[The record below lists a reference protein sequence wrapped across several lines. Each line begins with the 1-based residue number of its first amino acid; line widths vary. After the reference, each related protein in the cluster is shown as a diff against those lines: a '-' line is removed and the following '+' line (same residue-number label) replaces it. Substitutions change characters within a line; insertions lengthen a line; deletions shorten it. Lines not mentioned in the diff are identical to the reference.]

1 MSEFSKKTLPIQLES
16 EMKKSFISYAMA
28 VIINRALPDVR
39 DGLKPV
45 HRRIL
50 YSMYELGLTP
60 DKPFRK
66 CARIVG
72 DVLGKYHPHGDSAVY
87 ESLVRMAQPFSMSEM
102 LVMGQ
107 GNFGS
112 IDGDGAAAMR
122 YTEAKMSKL
131 SQEMLRDIDKDT
143 VDFGPNFDG
152 TIMQPLVLPSKYPNL
167 LVNGSGGIAVGMATN
182 IPPHNIT
189 EAINGVLA
197 LIDNSEI
204 TVDELMEHIT
214 APDFPTGGKIM
225 GMYGVRQAYNT
236 GRGKIIVRAKHEV
249 EQITENRYRIVV
261 NEIPYQVNKAKLI
274 EKIAELVHD
283 KRVEGI
289 SDLRDESDRSGMR
302 IVIELKK
309 DVNPNIVLNTLYKH
323 SQLQDTFGVI
333 MLALV
338 DGEPKILNLKEMLYH
353 YLEHQKDVMTRR
365 CNYELNKAKERAH
378 ILEGMLIAHDNIDEV
393 VDIIK
398 KSASVKEAKEKLI
411 DRFNLSEKQAQAI
424 LDMRLA
430 RLTAL
435 EVQKLQEELDEIH
448 KRIEYL
454 LSLLN
459 DERLLLSA
467 IKDELIEIRNK
478 FGHER
483 RTEIEMTYEDI
494 DIESMIQEED
504 MVVTMTHMGYIKRIT
519 TDAYRVQNRGGK
531 GISAM
536 TTKEEDFV
544 EEVFVTT
551 THKQILF
558 FTNTGRVF
566 INKCYEIP
574 EAGRQAKGTPIVN
587 LLQLMPGEKITSCF
601 PINDKDSKY
610 LVLTTKM
617 GIIKKSEV
625 SEYKNIRKGGLIAIT
640 LRDGDELI
648 GVNQTSGSDELIV
661 GTKKGYSI
669 RFSEGDIRSMGR
681 VSIGV
686 RAINMRD
693 GDEVIGVA
701 KVIPDGKLLCVSERG
716 FGKVTDLGEYKI
728 QNRGGKGIKTMN
740 IGEKTGEL
748 VSIKLVDDNFD
759 VMLISSDGTMI
770 RIPVDQISQVGR
782 TTIGVTLM
790 KLRGEDRIVC
800 VAKVEK
806 SKDDETDMEEQ
817 SETTEEK

>member
-16 EMKKSFISYAMA
+16 EMKQSFISYAMA

-50 YSMYELGLTP
+50 YSMHELGLTP

-122 YTEAKMSKL
+122 YTEAKMSKMAI
-131 SQEMLRDIDKDT
+131 EMLRDIDKDT

-189 EAINGVLA
+189 EVIDGVLA

-204 TVDELMEHIT
+204 TVDELMEHIK

-225 GMYGVRQAYNT
+225 GMYGVRSAYNT
-236 GRGKIIVRAKHEV
+236 GRGKIIVRAKHEI
-249 EQITENRYRIVV
+249 EEITENRLRIVI

-333 MLALV
+333 MIALV
-338 DGEPKILNLKEMLYH
+338 DGEPKVLNLKQMLYH

-365 CNYELNKAKERAH
+365 CNYELDKAKERAH
-378 ILEGMLIAHDNIDEV
+378 ILEGLLIAHDNIDEV

-398 KSASVKEAKEKLI
+398 KSASAKEAKEKLI
-411 DRFNLSEKQAQAI
+411 DRFDLSEKQAQAI

-435 EVQKLQEELDEIH
+435 EIKKLQEELDEIH
-448 KRIEYL
+448 KKIEYL

-459 DERLLLSA
+459 SEQLLLGA
-467 IKDELIEIRNK
+467 IKEELTEIRNK
-478 FGHER
+478 YIRPR
-483 RTEIEMTYEDI
+483 RTDIELIYEDI

-504 MVVTMTHMGYIKRIT
+504 MVVTMTHFGYIKRIT
-519 TDAYRVQNRGGK
+519 TDAYRVQNRGGV
-531 GISAM
+531 GISALS
-536 TTKEEDFV
+536 TKEEDFV
-544 EEVFVTT
+544 EEIFVTT
-551 THKQILF
+551 THKNILF

-566 INKCYEIP
+566 RLKCYELP
-574 EAGRQAKGTPIVN
+574 EAGRQAKGSAIVN
-587 LLQLMPGEKITSCF
+587 LLQLLPGEKITSCF
-601 PINDKDSKY
+601 PINNDDAKY

-617 GIIKKSEV
+617 GIIKKSAI
-625 SEYKNIRKGGLIAIT
+625 SDYDNIRKGGLIAIS
-640 LRDGDELI
+640 LREGDELI
-648 GVNQTSGSDELIV
+648 GVNLTKGDDQLVI
-661 GTKKGYSI
+661 GTRKGYSI
-669 RFSEGDIRSMGR
+669 RFSEDDIRSMGR

-686 RAINMRD
+686 RAINLRE
-693 GDEVIGVA
+693 GDEVIGAA
-701 KVIPDGKLLCVSERG
+701 KVIPDGKLLCVSENG
-716 FGKVTDLGEYKI
+716 FGKVTDLGEYKV
-728 QNRGGKGIKTMN
+728 QTRGGKGIKTMN

-748 VSIKLVDDNFD
+748 VAIKLVDDNFD
-759 VMLISSDGTMI
+759 VMLISTDGTMI
-770 RIPVDQISQVGR
+770 RIPVDQISEVGR
-782 TTIGVTLM
+782 TTIGLFAS
-790 KLRGEDRIVC
+790 LRWKRR
-800 VAKVEK
+800 KK
-806 SKDDETDMEEQ
+806 RLQKKKT
-817 SETTEEK
+817 KRKNKFPFLF

>member
-16 EMKKSFISYAMA
+16 EMKQSFISYAMA

-50 YSMYELGLTP
+50 YSMHELGLTP

-122 YTEAKMSKL
+122 YTEAKMSKMAI
-131 SQEMLRDIDKDT
+131 EMLRDIDKDT

-189 EAINGVLA
+189 EVIDGVLA

-204 TVDELMEHIT
+204 TVDELMEHIK

-225 GMYGVRQAYNT
+225 GMYGVRSAYNT
-236 GRGKIIVRAKHEV
+236 GRGKIIVRAKHEI
-249 EQITENRYRIVV
+249 EEITENRLRIVI

-333 MLALV
+333 MIALV
-338 DGEPKILNLKEMLYH
+338 DGEPKVLNLKQMLYH

-365 CNYELNKAKERAH
+365 CNYELDKAKERAH
-378 ILEGMLIAHDNIDEV
+378 ILEGLLIAHDNIDEV

-398 KSASVKEAKEKLI
+398 KSASAKEAKEKLI
-411 DRFNLSEKQAQAI
+411 DRFDLSEKQAQAI

-435 EVQKLQEELDEIH
+435 EIKKLQEELDEIH
-448 KRIEYL
+448 KKIEYL

-459 DERLLLSA
+459 SEQLLLGA
-467 IKDELIEIRNK
+467 IKEELTEIRNK
-478 FGHER
+478 YIRPR
-483 RTEIEMTYEDI
+483 RTDIELIYEDI

-504 MVVTMTHMGYIKRIT
+504 MVVTMTHFGYIKRIT
-519 TDAYRVQNRGGK
+519 TDAYRVQNRGGV
-531 GISAM
+531 GISALS
-536 TTKEEDFV
+536 TKEEDFV
-544 EEVFVTT
+544 EEIFVTT
-551 THKQILF
+551 THKNILF

-566 INKCYEIP
+566 RLKCYELP
-574 EAGRQAKGTPIVN
+574 EAGRQAKGSAIVN
-587 LLQLMPGEKITSCF
+587 LLQLLPGEKITSCF
-601 PINDKDSKY
+601 PINNDDAKY

-617 GIIKKSEV
+617 GIIKKSAI
-625 SEYKNIRKGGLIAIT
+625 SDYDNIRKGGLIAIS
-640 LRDGDELI
+640 LREGDELI
-648 GVNQTSGSDELIV
+648 GVNLTKGDDQLVI
-661 GTKKGYSI
+661 GTRKGYSI
-669 RFSEGDIRSMGR
+669 RFSEDDIRSMGR

-686 RAINMRD
+686 RAINLRE
-693 GDEVIGVA
+693 GDEVIGAA
-701 KVIPDGKLLCVSERG
+701 KVIPDGKLLCVSENG
-716 FGKVTDLGEYKI
+716 FGKVTDLGEYKVQI
-728 QNRGGKGIKTMN
+728 RGGKGIKTMN

-748 VSIKLVDDNFD
+748 VAIKLVDDNFD
-759 VMLISSDGTMI
+759 VMLISTDGTMI
-770 RIPVDQISQVGR
+770 RIPVDQISEVGR

-790 KLRGEDRIVC
+790 KLKGDDKIVC

-806 SKDDETDMEEQ
+806 AKEESLEEESKEE
-817 SETTEEK
+817 E

>member
-1 MSEFSKKTLPIQLES
+1 MSDFSKRTLPIQLEK

-28 VIINRALPDVR
+28 VIVSRALPDVR

-50 YSMYELGLTP
+50 YSMHELGLTP

-122 YTEAKMSKL
+122 YTEAKMSKITL
-131 SQEMLRDIDKDT
+131 EMLRDIDKDT

-152 TIMQPLVLPSKYPNL
+152 TIMQPMVLPSKYPNL

-189 EAINGVLA
+189 ETINGVLA
-197 LIDNSEI
+197 LIDNSDI
-204 TVDELMEHIT
+204 TVDELMQHIT

-225 GMYGVRQAYNT
+225 GMYGVREAYNT
-236 GRGKIIVRAKHEV
+236 GRGRIVVRAKHEV
-249 EQITENRYRIVV
+249 EQITENRCRIIV

-323 SQLQDTFGVI
+323 TQLQDTFGVI

-338 DGEPKILNLKEMLYH
+338 DGEPKVLNLKEMLYY
-353 YLEHQKDVMTRR
+353 YLQHQKDVMTRR
-365 CNYELNKAKERAH
+365 CQFELDKARARAH
-378 ILEGMLIAHDNIDEV
+378 ILEGLIIAHDNIDEV

-398 KSASVKEAKEKLI
+398 KSASAKDAGDKLME
-411 DRFNLSEKQAQAI
+411 RFDLSEKQAKAI

-435 EVQKLQEELDEIH
+435 EVQKLHEELEEIR
-448 KRIEYL
+448 KNIEYL

-459 DERLLLSA
+459 DENLLLGA
-467 IKDELIEIRNK
+467 IKEELIEVRDK

-483 RTEIEMTYEDI
+483 RTEIELTYEDI

-531 GISAM
+531 GITALS
-536 TTKEEDFV
+536 TKEEDFV
-544 EEVFVTT
+544 EEIFVTT
-551 THKQILF
+551 THKNILF

-566 INKCYEIP
+566 IKKCYEIP

-601 PINDKDSKY
+601 PVNDSDAKY

-617 GIIKKSEV
+617 GIIKKSEIAD
-625 SEYKNIRKGGLIAIT
+625 YQNIRKGGLIAIT
-640 LRDGDELI
+640 LREGDELM
-648 GVNQTSGSDELIV
+648 GVNHTKGDDELIV
-661 GTKKGYSI
+661 GTKLGYSI
-669 RFSEGDIRSMGR
+669 RFNEADTRSMGR
-681 VSIGV
+681 TSIGV
-686 RAINMRD
+686 RAISLRE

-701 KVIPDGKLLCVSERG
+701 KVIPDGKLLCVSEHG
-716 FGKVTDLGEYKI
+716 FGKVTDLNEYKV
-728 QNRGGKGIKTMN
+728 QSRGGKGIKTMN

-748 VSIKLVDDNFD
+748 VSIKLVDDTFD
-759 VMLISSDGTMI
+759 IMLISSNGTMI

-790 KLRGEDRIVC
+790 KVKDDEKIVC

-806 SKDDETDMEEQ
+806 AKDEEMAEETAC
-817 SETTEEK
+817 ETE

>member
-16 EMKKSFISYAMA
+16 EMKQSFISYAMA

-50 YSMYELGLTP
+50 YSMHELGLTP

-122 YTEAKMSKL
+122 YTEAKMSKMAI
-131 SQEMLRDIDKDT
+131 EMLRDIDKDT

-189 EAINGVLA
+189 EVIDGVLA

-204 TVDELMEHIT
+204 TVDELMEHIK

-225 GMYGVRQAYNT
+225 GMYGVRSAYNT
-236 GRGKIIVRAKHEV
+236 GRGKIIVRAKHEI
-249 EQITENRYRIVV
+249 EEITENRLRIVI

-333 MLALV
+333 MIALV
-338 DGEPKILNLKEMLYH
+338 DGEPKVLNLKQMLYH

-365 CNYELNKAKERAH
+365 CNYELDKAKERAH
-378 ILEGMLIAHDNIDEV
+378 ILEGLLIAHDNIDEV

-398 KSASVKEAKEKLI
+398 KSASAKEAKEKLI
-411 DRFNLSEKQAQAI
+411 DRFDLSEKQAQAI

-435 EVQKLQEELDEIH
+435 EIKKLQEELDEIH
-448 KRIEYL
+448 KKIEYL

-459 DERLLLSA
+459 SEQLLLGA
-467 IKDELIEIRNK
+467 IKEELTEIRNK
-478 FGHER
+478 YIRPR
-483 RTEIEMTYEDI
+483 RTDIELIYEDI

-504 MVVTMTHMGYIKRIT
+504 MVVTMTHFGYIKRIT
-519 TDAYRVQNRGGK
+519 TDAYRVQNRGGV
-531 GISAM
+531 GISALS
-536 TTKEEDFV
+536 TKEEDFV
-544 EEVFVTT
+544 EEIFVTT
-551 THKQILF
+551 THKNILF

-566 INKCYEIP
+566 RLKCYELP
-574 EAGRQAKGTPIVN
+574 EAGRQAKGSAIVN
-587 LLQLMPGEKITSCF
+587 LLQLLPGEKITSCF
-601 PINDKDSKY
+601 PINNDDAKY

-617 GIIKKSEV
+617 GIIKKSAI
-625 SEYKNIRKGGLIAIT
+625 SDYDNIRKGGLIAIS
-640 LRDGDELI
+640 LREGDELI
-648 GVNQTSGSDELIV
+648 GVNLTKGDDQLVI
-661 GTKKGYSI
+661 GTRKGYSI
-669 RFSEGDIRSMGR
+669 RFSEDDIRSMGR

-686 RAINMRD
+686 RAINLRE
-693 GDEVIGVA
+693 GDEVIGAA
-701 KVIPDGKLLCVSERG
+701 KVIPDGKLLCVSENG
-716 FGKVTDLGEYKI
+716 FGKVTDLGEYKV
-728 QNRGGKGIKTMN
+728 QTRGGKGIKTMN

-748 VSIKLVDDNFD
+748 VAIKLVDDNFD
-759 VMLISSDGTMI
+759 VMLISTDGTMI
-770 RIPVDQISQVGR
+770 RIPVDQISEVGR
-782 TTIGVTLM
+782 TTIGETLM
-790 KLRGEDRIVC
+790 RCNCLRR
-800 VAKVEK
+800 
-806 SKDDETDMEEQ
+806 
-817 SETTEEK
+817 